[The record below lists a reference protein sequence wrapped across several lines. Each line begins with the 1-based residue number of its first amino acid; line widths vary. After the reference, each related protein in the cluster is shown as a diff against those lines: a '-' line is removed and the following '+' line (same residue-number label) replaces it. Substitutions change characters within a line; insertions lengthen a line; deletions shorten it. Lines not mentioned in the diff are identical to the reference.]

1 MTPTDRLEKP
11 VEGAGMDDIGAM
23 ALALPERD
31 RSRADGQTWQQR
43 KSIQTRVA
51 ILEAAIDC
59 LRAHGYGRTT
69 TQLIAEMAQI
79 SRGAM
84 LHHYATKHELMASVG
99 SYTLYR
105 RMEAFLVGVRA
116 LKETDRIAE
125 MAGIEIFWESLKTR
139 EFGAY
144 LELIIAARSDTKL
157 AEVFVPKVRM
167 YDKVELE
174 QVVRAF
180 PEWTDHP
187 AGYALAMDYCNA
199 ALQGLWINADV
210 WNEDDQVRL
219 RRFVGKTIRML
230 LAGALSMPPSGILAG
245 GDRE

>member
-1 MTPTDRLEKP
+1 
-11 VEGAGMDDIGAM
+11 MDDIGVM

-31 RSRADGQTWQQR
+31 RSDMATQTWQQR

-59 LRAHGYGRTT
+59 LGVRGYGRTT
-69 TQLIAEMAQI
+69 TQYIAEMAGI

-99 SYTLYR
+99 GYTLYR

-116 LKETDRIAE
+116 LKETDRVAE

-144 LELIIAARSDTKL
+144 VELTIAARSDAKL

-180 PEWTDHP
+180 PEWTEHP
-187 AGYALAMDYCNA
+187 DAYALAMDYCNS

-210 WNEDDQVRL
+210 WDDADQVRL
-219 RRFVGKTIRML
+219 RRFVGKSIRLL
-230 LAGALSMPPSGILAG
+230 LAGELKMPTDFPSTSIPS
-245 GDRE
+245 RF